1 MFMDEARFGR
11 INRPVRC
18 WAPPG
23 VRPVIGCQV
32 VREYTYAYT
41 AVCPADGRSCS
52 LILPSMQ
59 TACFQAFLDELGA
72 RFPKELVVMVCDG
85 AGSHGAGELKV
96 PENVRLIGLPP
107 YSPELNP
114 VEQIWALLRERYFA
128 NKIMGSMADVQAVLV
143 KALNWLAQA
152 TGTLQTLTHRD
163 WATTPQT
170 A

>member
-1 MFMDEARFGR
+1 
-11 INRPVRC
+11 
-18 WAPPG
+18 
-23 VRPVIGCQV
+23 VIGCQV

-72 RFPKELVVMVCDG
+72 RFPRELVVMVCDG

-152 TGTLQTLTHRD
+152 TGTLQTLTHRA